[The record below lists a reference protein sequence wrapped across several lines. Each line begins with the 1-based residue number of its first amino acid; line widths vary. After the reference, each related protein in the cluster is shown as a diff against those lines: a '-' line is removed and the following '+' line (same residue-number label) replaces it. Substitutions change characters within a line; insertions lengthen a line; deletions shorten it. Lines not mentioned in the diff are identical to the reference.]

1 MVALAVCA
9 SAGNASAVYPGVP
22 SIYVN
27 YNPNCTFSMTAD
39 GGYTIA
45 PGSVATLPPGQ
56 YQVLVSMPNP
66 ASGYTCATPNFS
78 LSGPGVNL
86 QTVFPNQA
94 TDTDLL
100 TTLAP
105 SSTYVAED
113 ANAPGATAVSFA
125 TSATGSSTSLLPAQA
140 RPSVPS
146 TRSVQ
151 PDLVGSDASSAR
163 GTLRATVSKAGK
175 VALTVGGRKVVSL
188 QAGRYTIT
196 VEDAAARAGF
206 FLRRGS
212 AKPIDLARPGFVGRR
227 TETITLTAGAW
238 SFFAQAGDPSR
249 FSVVG

>member
-1 MVALAVCA
+1 
-9 SAGNASAVYPGVP
+9 
-22 SIYVN
+22 
-27 YNPNCTFSMTAD
+27 
-39 GGYTIA
+39 
-45 PGSVATLPPGQ
+45 
-56 YQVLVSMPNP
+56 
-66 ASGYTCATPNFS
+66 
-78 LSGPGVNL
+78 
-86 QTVFPNQA
+86 
-94 TDTDLL
+94 
-100 TTLAP
+100 
-105 SSTYVAED
+105 
-113 ANAPGATAVSFA
+113 
-125 TSATGSSTSLLPAQA
+125 
-140 RPSVPS
+140 
-146 TRSVQ
+146 
-151 PDLVGSDASSAR
+151 VGSDASSAR